1 MKEKMNKI
9 KMNQNGISKSFDDV
23 ISVVTSMVGK
33 QIKIKLN
40 KQLEHFIKKE
50 VKKQEVEA
58 IYSKLQNKL
67 FTVNLIVHHF
77 IMKVGYYFKLT
88 LNFN

>member
-33 QIKIKLN
+33 
-40 KQLEHFIKKE
+40 
-50 VKKQEVEA
+50 
-58 IYSKLQNKL
+58 
-67 FTVNLIVHHF
+67 
-77 IMKVGYYFKLT
+77 
-88 LNFN
+88 